1 MNVHSVEWAV
11 WSGGLVLAKKRVE
24 EAERRQGILNAA
36 LELFASIG
44 YDGTPVPRIAERAG
58 VGAGTIYRYFENKE
72 ALVNALY
79 RHWKGV
85 FFETLAG
92 DFDPTSPAQ
101 RNFFGL
107 VRAMA
112 RFAREH
118 PKAFAFLEF
127 QYHAPY
133 LDETSREFVARS
145 MAPIDAFL
153 VSAMEQGE
161 LRASEPALIAS
172 FVFGAYIGLVKAER
186 AGAIVL
192 DEAEVERVARAFWNA
207 FACRPNR
214 EQTDGP

>member
-1 MNVHSVEWAV
+1 M
-11 WSGGLVLAKKRVE
+11 LAKKRAE
-24 EAERRQGILNAA
+24 EGERRQSILNAA
-36 LELFASIG
+36 LDLFASIG

-85 FFETLAG
+85 FFETLSR
-92 DFDPTSPAQ
+92 DFDPAGPAQ

-107 VRAMA
+107 IRAMA

-133 LDETSREFVARS
+133 LDETSREFVGQA

-153 VSAMEQGE
+153 AGAMEQGE
-161 LRASEPALIAS
+161 LRMGEPALITS

-192 DEAEVERVARAFWNA
+192 DENKIEAVAWAFWNA
-207 FACRPNR
+207 FACRPDL
-214 EQTDGP
+214 EQGGLSKTRT